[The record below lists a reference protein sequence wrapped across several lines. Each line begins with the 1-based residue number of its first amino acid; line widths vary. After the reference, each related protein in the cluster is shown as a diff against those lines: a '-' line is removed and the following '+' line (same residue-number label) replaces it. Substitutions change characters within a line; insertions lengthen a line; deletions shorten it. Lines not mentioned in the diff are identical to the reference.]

1 MQQDILKIKE
11 SLFKNDEEIKKFLK
25 KITKQLLENQI
36 KDETI
41 SPLILTHK
49 EFIDVSLKRI
59 LKKIKEELLKKAQK
73 MNMPVFD
80 KIFEAKLDYVA
91 AYLIKEDMLKDKVIH
106 KTIAKYILDI
116 IKKEPLKL
124 NNFVST
130 LNRKVYTTKT
140 GKYEYPELYPFDK
153 LQYTNPIP
161 ILKKELNK
169 YETVKKQLAKME
181 EEYNQIKNRL
191 EEKKKLI
198 EDMKTAL
205 TTIKESIIPT
215 LQKRYE
221 KEDYLKRALIF
232 SSQKKRFELLEFEA
246 KEEIKILEKKEAHMK
261 KSLEGFKEKHKEE
274 LEIEEKLIETLAN
287 NLMKIKKKI

>member
-1 MQQDILKIKE
+1 
-11 SLFKNDEEIKKFLK
+11 
-25 KITKQLLENQI
+25 
-36 KDETI
+36 
-41 SPLILTHK
+41 
-49 EFIDVSLKRI
+49 
-59 LKKIKEELLKKAQK
+59 
-73 MNMPVFD
+73 
-80 KIFEAKLDYVA
+80 
-91 AYLIKEDMLKDKVIH
+91 
-106 KTIAKYILDI
+106 
-116 IKKEPLKL
+116 
-124 NNFVST
+124 
-130 LNRKVYTTKT
+130 
-140 GKYEYPELYPFDK
+140 
-153 LQYTNPIP
+153 
-161 ILKKELNK
+161 
-169 YETVKKQLAKME
+169 ME

-215 LQKRYE
+215 LQQRYE

-246 KEEIKILEKKEAHMK
+246 KEEIKILEKKESHMK